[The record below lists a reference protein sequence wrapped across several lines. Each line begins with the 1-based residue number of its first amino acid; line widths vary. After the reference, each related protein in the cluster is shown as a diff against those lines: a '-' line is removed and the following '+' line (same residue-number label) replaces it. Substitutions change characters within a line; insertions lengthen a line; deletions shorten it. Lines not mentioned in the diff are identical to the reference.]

1 MRGSKAMDIKK
12 AIEINDQLAG
22 FYFHHCMGFPVENGG
37 CAELPDVTL
46 KEALEATEM
55 VKAENKKEVKGV
67 HTMRTTCDDRLI
79 AALFTFRDYET
90 QENDDGLKP
99 ILAVGKVA
107 LIKVAL

>member
-1 MRGSKAMDIKK
+1 MDVQK

-37 CAELPDVTL
+37 NGEFPDVTL

-55 VKAENKKEVKGV
+55 VKVENKKEVEGTR
-67 HTMRTTCDDRLI
+67 TMRMTCDDRLI

-90 QENDDGLKP
+90 QDNDESLEP
-99 ILAVGKVA
+99 ILAVGKTA